1 MYTTERRRMSW
12 REPKRKERL
21 WMSAGSL
28 WQDSLALEL
37 SSSSA
42 ASAKANISP
51 RSRTRAVSVAYIVGE
66 DASAPR
72 VNSSLA
78 CLKEAC
84 ADAHAC
90 LQTISFERISVGTTD
105 ILDTFYNA
113 GKCGHAG
120 GEENEQRRNLL
131 RFVPADVAVVE
142 MRDSFCQPSLFYHL
156 AVRESFSMTNNIIL
170 YCFKQDGDLQ
180 ALKVTPRLTGKKCG
194 PPLDTFGLVCESSSG
209 PKQQSWVIR
218 KLQKSRKV

>member
-12 REPKRKERL
+12 REPKRKERV

-28 WQDSLALEL
+28 WQDSLVLEL
-37 SSSSA
+37 SSSAA
-42 ASAKANISP
+42 ASAKQNISP
-51 RSRTRAVSVAYIVGE
+51 RSRTRAVSVAYIASE
-66 DASAPR
+66 DASVPHTQE
-72 VNSSLA
+72 NLSLT

-90 LQTISFERISVGTTD
+90 LQTVSFERISAGSTD
-105 ILDTFYNA
+105 VLDSFYNA
-113 GKCGHAG
+113 GKCGHAVAW
-120 GEENEQRRNLL
+120 RRTSSKQKVTPVLS
-131 RFVPADVAVVE
+131 PPPSADVAVVE

-180 ALKVTPRLTGKKCG
+180 ALNTCLVGPHTCRL
-194 PPLDTFGLVCESSSG
+194 L
-209 PKQQSWVIR
+209 
-218 KLQKSRKV
+218 